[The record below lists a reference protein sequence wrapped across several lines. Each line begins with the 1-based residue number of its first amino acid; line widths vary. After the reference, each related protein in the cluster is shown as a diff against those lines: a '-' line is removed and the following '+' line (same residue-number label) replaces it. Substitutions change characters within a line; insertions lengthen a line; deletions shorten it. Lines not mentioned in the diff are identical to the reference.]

1 MDTLIKA
8 AALLDGTGA
17 PPQRP
22 GALLVRK
29 GRIVAL
35 GAEALAQAAPEALL
49 HDLTPYTLLPGLI
62 DCHVHLIWSG
72 EPGALWSANAE
83 SDEWLLLRATANA
96 QAALRAGITTV
107 RDCGGR
113 GTVIINLAR
122 AIRAGLLAGPRILSS
137 GAPITTTGGHCYYL
151 GLEAEGVDAV
161 RRAVRQMHRAG
172 ADFIKVMVTG
182 GGGTPGSNVRAA
194 QFRLEELRAMADDAH
209 RLGKRIAG
217 HVHGTEGIAPATEA
231 GFDSLEHCSWL
242 AREGTGRDY
251 DQRVAEK
258 IVRQGIYVCRT
269 IAGFERWKL
278 EELGPGHKA
287 WEDYRVFRNLVHAGA
302 RIAAGTDAGIDQT
315 DFQGLC
321 YTLETMVG
329 LGEMTNAQALDSATR
344 VAAECLGLEGEI
356 GTLEAGKR
364 ADCLAVVGNPLE
376 DLRALRQV
384 KAVLR
389 DGRVM

>member
-22 GALLVRK
+22 GALLVRE

-35 GAEALAQAAPEALL
+35 GADALAQAAPEALV

-122 AIRAGLLAGPRILSS
+122 AIKAGLLAGPRILSS
-137 GAPITTTGGHCYYL
+137 GVPITTTGGHCYYL

-217 HVHGTEGIAPATEA
+217 HVHGTEGIALATEA

-278 EELGPGHKA
+278 EEMGPEHKA

-329 LGEMTNAQALDSATR
+329 LGEMTNSQALDSATR
-344 VAAECLGLEGEI
+344 VAAGCLGLEAEI

-389 DGRVM
+389 DGRVL

>member
-49 HDLTPYTLLPGLI
+49 HDLTPCTLLPGLI